1 MDAAFETVLIG
12 TSLDEA
18 SDAVVTAGLE
28 VARAAGARVFLAH
41 AHQRPWG
48 HAGSADLTE
57 DGLEQMLEMEET
69 LAVRM
74 REQILRLGIRGEE
87 LAGTAIEEGPVHWV
101 LIDVAD
107 HCDAG
112 LIVIGATGSPR
123 RSKLFG
129 STADRVI
136 RHSTAPVLMVR
147 ECLRAP
153 LQRVLMPVD
162 LTPLSAAVFRQGLH
176 LLHRIVPE
184 EAMLEAVMVTNGG
197 DRQPGE
203 PRELSLAAEVEALA
217 DLERFVA
224 KNAVWRKGRIATW
237 LICHG
242 VEEEMWEQPG
252 EWRSDLVVLGADA
265 REGFERLLLGQV
277 AADVVQHGP
286 ASVLVIPPAAERLAA
301 ELPVEVGIA
310 AEDRAYSGA
319 ASTMRWRIA

>member
-1 MDAAFETVLIG
+1 MDASFETILIG

-18 SDAVVTAGLE
+18 SDTVVTAGLE
-28 VARAAGARVFLAH
+28 IARAAGARVFLAH

-48 HAGSADLTE
+48 QAGSTGLTE
-57 DGLEQMLEMEET
+57 DGLERMLEMEEI

-74 REQILRLGIRGEE
+74 REQVLRLGIREEE
-87 LAGTAIEEGPVHWV
+87 LAGTAIEDGPAHWV

-136 RHSTAPVLMVR
+136 RHSAAPVLMVR
-147 ECLRAP
+147 ECLRSP

-162 LTPLSAAVFRQGLH
+162 LTPLSAAVFRQGLN
-176 LLHRIVPE
+176 LLRRIVPDE
-184 EAMLEAVMVTNGG
+184 VMLEAVMVLDGHG
-197 DRQPGE
+197 RQPGE
-203 PRELSLAAEVEALA
+203 PQELSLAAKITALA

-224 KNAVWRKGRIATW
+224 ENAVWRKDRIATW
-237 LICHG
+237 LSCRG

-265 REGFERLLLGQV
+265 REGFERLLLGQM
-277 AADVVQHGP
+277 AADVVRHGP
-286 ASVLVIPPAAERLAA
+286 ASVLVIPPAPERAVA
-301 ELPVEVGIA
+301 GLPVEVEA
-310 AEDRAYSGA
+310 AVVERAYSGA
-319 ASTMRWRIA
+319 ASTMR

>member
-1 MDAAFETVLIG
+1 MDASFETILIG

-28 VARAAGARVFLAH
+28 IARAAGARVFLAH

-48 HAGSADLTE
+48 QAGSTDLTE
-57 DGLEQMLEMEET
+57 EGLERMLEMEEV
-69 LAVRM
+69 LACRM
-74 REQILRLGIRGEE
+74 KEQILRLGLREEE
-87 LAGTAIEEGPVHWV
+87 LAGTAIEDGPAHWV

-136 RHSTAPVLMVR
+136 RHSAAPVLMVR
-147 ECLRAP
+147 DRLRAP
-153 LQRVLMPVD
+153 LRRVLMPVD
-162 LTPLSAAVFRQGLH
+162 LTPLSAAVFRQGLN
-176 LLHRIVPE
+176 LLRRIVPE
-184 EAMLEAVMVTNGG
+184 EAMLEAVMVLDGHG
-197 DRQPGE
+197 RQPGE
-203 PRELSLAAEVEALA
+203 PRELSLAAEITALA

-224 KNAVWRKGRIATW
+224 RNAVWRKDRIATW

-242 VEEEMWEQPG
+242 VEEEIWEQPG

-265 REGFERLLLGQV
+265 REGFERLLLGQM

-286 ASVLVIPPAAERLAA
+286 ASVLLIPPAAERVEA
-301 ELPVEVGIA
+301 ELPVAVGIA
-310 AEDRAYSGA
+310 AADRLYSGA
-319 ASTMRWRIA
+319 VSTM